1 MRRMQRPGALCAPQS
16 AFRHRCRR
24 TVVREAGDGS
34 REKFYHCR
42 SGSSTA
48 SMTFTA
54 TTRANG
60 LGASA
65 VRGSPVHVP
74 RTGNRLLNAL
84 APRDFERLRPHLER
98 GHVELYHMLAKQGD
112 TFTHVHF
119 PESCVIS
126 LVNRM
131 SNGSGVEAGTI
142 GNEGMAGL
150 PAYLEGA
157 ESESETFCQVAG
169 ASLRLPAQLLVD
181 AAAERPEIRRLLNR
195 YVQAYL
201 SQLAQ
206 SVACN
211 RLHDIEQRC
220 ARWLLMTHDRV
231 GDAETFPLKHE
242 FLALMLGVR
251 RAGVTT
257 AAGVLQE
264 QGLIHYR
271 RGIIRVVDR
280 NGLEAAACE
289 CYGVVHAQFD
299 RLLSA
304 GR

>member
-1 MRRMQRPGALCAPQS
+1 MR
-16 AFRHRCRR
+16 AFARD
-24 TVVREAGDGS
+24 VGVGS
-34 REKFYHCR
+34 WEKVYHCR

-54 TTRANG
+54 STEANG
-60 LGASA
+60 VGAPA
-65 VRGSPVHVP
+65 VRGVLPHVP

-98 GHVELYHMLAKQGD
+98 GQVELYHVLAKQGGA
-112 TFTHVHF
+112 FTHVHF

-126 LVNRM
+126 LVSRM
-131 SNGSGVEAGTI
+131 ANGSGVEAGTI

-157 ESESETFCQVAG
+157 TSESETFCQVAG
-169 ASLRLPAQLLVD
+169 VSLRMPVQVIVD
-181 AAAERPEIRRLLNR
+181 AAAERPDIRRLLNR
-195 YVQAYL
+195 YVHAYL
-201 SQLAQ
+201 SMVSQ

-231 GDAETFPLKHE
+231 GDVETFPLKHE

-264 QGLIHYR
+264 RGLIRYR
-271 RGIIRVVDR
+271 RGIIRVIDR
-280 NGLEAAACE
+280 GGLESAACE
-289 CYGVVHAQFD
+289 CYGVVRAQFD
-299 RLLSA
+299 RLLPA
-304 GR
+304 IP